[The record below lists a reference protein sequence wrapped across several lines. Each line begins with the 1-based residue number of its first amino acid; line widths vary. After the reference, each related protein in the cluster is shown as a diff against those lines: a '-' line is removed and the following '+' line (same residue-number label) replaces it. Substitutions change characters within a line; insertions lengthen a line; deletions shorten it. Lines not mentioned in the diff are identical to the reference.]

1 MRRIVYT
8 CDRCGREIRTSEE
21 NPMAIAID
29 FAMREEND
37 TSPRKPATEEI
48 RNVMSEMLGRDY
60 CYDCVEKIAKFAKY
74 MMYLDGEHAEER
86 ADAMLKENER
96 LCQEVGTLNDAK
108 EDLMQ
113 QVSRMSEENE
123 HLRGEVDELNGRIAD
138 MKLETLAEDAKKA
151 ADAAVSSNNKRKIGK
166 PPKQAAEEPAAEA
179 EKPEKPKREHQKRE
193 PDAGK
198 IVALSVA
205 GWSFDRI
212 ASDMHMDEDEV
223 RNILQRVSRE
233 GR

>member
-21 NPMAIAID
+21 SPMAIAID
-29 FAMREEND
+29 FAMREDND

-48 RNVMSEMLGRDY
+48 RNAMSDMLGRDY
-60 CYDCVEKIAKFAKY
+60 CYDCVEKIARY
-74 MMYLDGEHAEER
+74 MRGLDGELADER
-86 ADAMLKENER
+86 EDAMFKENER

-113 QVSRMSEENE
+113 KISTMVEENE

-138 MKLETLAEDAKKA
+138 MKRETLAEDAKE
-151 ADAAVSSNNKRKIGK
+151 AAVSSNNKKKTGR
-166 PPKQAAEEPAAEA
+166 PPKKGTEGAAAKA
-179 EKPEKPKREHQKRE
+179 EKPKRERQKRE

-198 IVALSVA
+198 IVALAVA
-205 GWSFDRI
+205 GWSTDRI
-212 ASDMHMDEDEV
+212 ASDMHMDEAEV
-223 RNILQRVSRE
+223 KNILKRESQRYK
-233 GR
+233 

>member
-37 TSPRKPATEEI
+37 TGPRKPATEEI
-48 RNVMSEMLGRDY
+48 RNAMSDMLGRDY
-60 CYDCVEKIAKFAKY
+60 CYDCVEKIANY
-74 MMYLDGEHAEER
+74 MKNIDGETAEER
-86 ADAMLKENER
+86 ADAMFKENEH

-123 HLRGEVDELNGRIAD
+123 HLRGEVGELNGRIAD
-138 MKLETLAEDAKKA
+138 MKREALAADAKSA
-151 ADAAVSSNNKRKIGK
+151 VDAAVSSNNKKKTGR

-179 EKPEKPKREHQKRE
+179 EKLEKPKREHQKRE

-198 IVALSVA
+198 IVALAAA
-205 GWSFDRI
+205 GWSTDRI
-212 ASDMHMDEDEV
+212 ASDMHMDEAEV
-223 RNILQRVSRE
+223 KNILKRERQRYQ
-233 GR
+233 

>member
-29 FAMREEND
+29 FAMREDND
-37 TSPRKPATEEI
+37 TGPRKPATEEI
-48 RNVMSEMLGRDY
+48 RNAMSSMLGRDY
-60 CYDCVEKIAKFAKY
+60 CYDCIEKIARY
-74 MMYLDGEHAEER
+74 MRGLDGELADER
-86 ADAMLKENER
+86 EDAMFKENER

-113 QVSRMSEENE
+113 KISTMVEENE

-138 MKLETLAEDAKKA
+138 MKRETLAEDAKKA
-151 ADAAVSSNNKRKIGK
+151 AVSSNKKKSEDR
-166 PPKQAAEEPAAEA
+166 PPKQGTEGAAAKA
-179 EKPEKPKREHQKRE
+179 EKPKRERQKRE

-198 IVALSVA
+198 IVALAVA
-205 GWSFDRI
+205 GWSTDRI
-212 ASDMHMDEDEV
+212 ASDMHMDEAEV
-223 RNILQRVSRE
+223 KNILKRESQRYK
-233 GR
+233 

>member
-37 TSPRKPATEEI
+37 RSPRQPATEGI

-60 CYDCVEKIAKFAKY
+60 CYDCVEKIANY
-74 MMYLDGEHAEER
+74 MKNIDGETAEER
-86 ADAMLKENER
+86 ADAMFKEIGRLTDLKES
-96 LCQEVGTLNDAK
+96 LT
-108 EDLMQ
+108 Q
-113 QVSRMSEENE
+113 QIDMANEENAC
-123 HLRGEVDELNGRIAD
+123 LRGEVDELNGRIAD

-151 ADAAVSSNNKRKIGK
+151 AVSSNNKKKSEDR
-166 PPKQAAEEPAAEA
+166 PPKQGTEDAAAKA
-179 EKPEKPKREHQKRE
+179 EKPKRERQKRE

-198 IVALSVA
+198 IVALAAA
-205 GWSFDRI
+205 GWSTDHI
-212 ASDMHMDEDEV
+212 ASDMHMGEAEV
-223 RNILQRVSRE
+223 KNILKRESQRYK
-233 GR
+233 

>member
-29 FAMREEND
+29 FAMREDND
-37 TSPRKPATEEI
+37 TSPRKPATEKI
-48 RNVMSEMLGRDY
+48 RNAMSNMLGRDY
-60 CYDCVEKIAKFAKY
+60 CYDCVEKIARY
-74 MMYLDGEHAEER
+74 MKSIDGELADER
-86 ADAMLKENER
+86 ADAMFKENER

-113 QVSRMSEENE
+113 KISAMVEENE

-151 ADAAVSSNNKRKIGK
+151 ADAAVSSNNKKKAGR
-166 PPKQAAEEPAAEA
+166 PLKQGTEDAAAKAEN
-179 EKPEKPKREHQKRE
+179 PEKPKRERQKRE

-198 IVALSVA
+198 IVALAVA
-205 GWSFDRI
+205 GWDTDRI
-212 ASDMHMDEDEV
+212 ASDMHMDEAEV
-223 RNILQRVSRE
+223 KNILKRESQRYK
-233 GR
+233 